1 MHSSRSGSASSW
13 DSMPARSPEMPR
25 WIEWRTERAGAEASR
40 VADGSDGELF
50 ETAVI
55 DRIDRIRLP

>member
-1 MHSSRSGSASSW
+1 
-13 DSMPARSPEMPR
+13 MPARSAEMPG